1 MNWKLKPENNPEVK
15 LLCSYDC
22 LYSFLLLK
30 FSMDFFSFVFLHI
43 LMANGMFATLL
54 GSSNLCLA
62 LAFMRGLNLKENVSI
77 SIGCQEKLE
86 GLVHVRA
93 PTFILSGNK

>member
-1 MNWKLKPENNPEVK
+1 M
-15 LLCSYDC
+15 
-22 LYSFLLLK
+22 
-30 FSMDFFSFVFLHI
+30 FLHI

>member
-1 MNWKLKPENNPEVK
+1 
-15 LLCSYDC
+15 
-22 LYSFLLLK
+22 
-30 FSMDFFSFVFLHI
+30 
-43 LMANGMFATLL
+43 MANGMFATLL

-93 PTFILSGNK
+93 PTSFLVEINEKLVLMTSCIRLNAFLVTDGWRDRL